1 MLHMIIFAITNGIMK
16 VFAILMDPSLKPLL
30 LWKIKYD
37 DDGDHDDDNDGD
49 DDDDDDDYGDHDGD
63 DDDDGDGDGDGD
75 DDWSIG
81 TVSWG

>member
-1 MLHMIIFAITNGIMK
+1 MGISHIKYDMIISAITNGITK

-49 DDDDDDDYGDHDGD
+49 LYI
-63 DDDDGDGDGDGD
+63 
-75 DDWSIG
+75 IG
-81 TVSWG
+81 AV